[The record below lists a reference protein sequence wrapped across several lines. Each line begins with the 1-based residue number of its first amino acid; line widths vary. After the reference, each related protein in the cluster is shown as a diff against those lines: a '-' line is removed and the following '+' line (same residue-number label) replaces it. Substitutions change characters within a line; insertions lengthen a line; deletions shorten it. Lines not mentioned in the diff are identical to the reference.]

1 MYHTNKLLETKL
13 MDREFVMNNPL
24 ILVWVGKCTDSQY
37 MTIRQYWGKT
47 VGIAFVQILSKDSEG
62 IENND
67 VIKVFREESGEL
79 EWNEQ
84 NREKLK
90 ATIRR
95 SKKQKFVNR
104 GDANICFLLDDF
116 TTGVNMKGWCEQ
128 LKEQLEQAY
137 FNWINIDFYY
147 LMREGILKN
156 SQTDK
161 SNRGFL
167 NYTKELQKEGWIR
180 FIFLLSEINSE
191 ELLEDNDKTI
201 WNMVMDS
208 IMAGNCSEYRSEYST
223 HDIFSLLQENVQA
236 RDSKLITF
244 GRVDLE
250 QKEEF
255 IKTVIGYEFVK
266 DIFSVGINRK
276 YDFQF
281 EEFNLQVLLCEL
293 SNKIYVSEREI
304 DRIAY
309 YDKSYVDLEKEM
321 KNDILK
327 DIFGNNHLYF
337 WKNQE
342 KKLINEGKKIVS
354 EFCDSN
360 LYLWISERT
369 HYVGC
374 PLLTEGYIEEITEK
388 ICEYIDANIEKFKK
402 ELDERQKKF
411 MYWRVERGVN
421 ADKKESEI
429 YFLILKKWFKYQTD
443 ILYYRIVLESLNTI
457 KRYFFEWRDK
467 AFEKSKMLMTYQ
479 KKMIHKWEM
488 EINNSNK
495 IIYSI
500 RNGYSQNMEQYLM
513 EEGKCYQNFYEE
525 LCFFMS
531 SEDVNEFLLQ
541 ELVDKHI
548 LQLYESKMKRTRF
561 YTDWEK
567 IGQKTKN
574 VKDFY
579 HELYDELVQK
589 NVLQIRGS
597 VNNIS
602 SYCCFLGDKSNDF
615 INYIDEYEENVC
627 TVYNVEYYKYP
638 VVMYYQNIDSIEQLF
653 NYYFFYG
660 EHVGENE
667 WNGK

>member
-1 MYHTNKLLETKL
+1 MYRTNKLLETKIT
-13 MDREFVMNNPL
+13 DREFVMNNPL
-24 ILVWVGKCTDSQY
+24 ILIWVGKCTDSQY

-47 VGIAFVQILSKDSEG
+47 VGIAFIQILSKDSEG
-62 IENND
+62 IENSD
-67 VIKVFREESGEL
+67 VIKVFMKESGEL

-84 NREKLK
+84 NRERLK
-90 ATIRR
+90 SAIKK

-116 TTGVNMKGWCEQ
+116 ATGVNMKGWCEQ

-147 LMREGILKN
+147 LMREGVLKN
-156 SQTDK
+156 SQINK
-161 SNRGFL
+161 SNSEFL
-167 NYTKELQKEGWIR
+167 NYTKVLQKEEWIR

-191 ELLEDNDKTI
+191 ELLEDNNKTI
-201 WNMVMDS
+201 LNMVMDS
-208 IMAGNCSEYRSEYST
+208 IMAGNCSGYKSECST

-236 RDSKLITF
+236 RVSKLITL

-266 DIFSVGINRK
+266 DLFSLGANRK
-276 YDFQF
+276 CDFQF

-293 SNKIYVSEREI
+293 FNKIYVSDEAI
-304 DRIAY
+304 SRIAY
-309 YDKSYVDLEKEM
+309 YNRSYVDLEKEM

-327 DIFGNNHLYF
+327 DIFGNNHLFF
-337 WKNQE
+337 WQNQE
-342 KKLINEGKKIVS
+342 KKLIKKGEKIVS
-354 EFCDSN
+354 EFCNNN
-360 LYLWISERT
+360 LHLWISERT

-374 PLLTEGYIEEITEK
+374 PLLTEEYIEEIIEK
-388 ICEYIDANIEKFKK
+388 ICEYIDKNIEKFKK
-402 ELDERQKKF
+402 ELDEKQKKF
-411 MYWRVERGVN
+411 MHWRVERCVN
-421 ADKKESEI
+421 VDKKEWEI

-443 ILYYRIVLESLNTI
+443 ILYYRIVLESLNSI

-495 IIYSI
+495 IMYSI
-500 RNGYSQNMEQYLM
+500 KNGYSQNMEQYLV
-513 EEGKCYQNFYEE
+513 EEGQFYKNFYEE

-548 LQLYESKMKRTRF
+548 LQIYESKMKRTRF

-567 IGQKTKN
+567 IGQRTKN
-574 VKDFY
+574 VKEFY
-579 HELYDELVQK
+579 HELYDELIQN
-589 NVLQIRGS
+589 NVLQIRGC

-602 SYCCFLGDKSNDF
+602 SYSCFLGDKSNDF
-615 INYIDEYEENVC
+615 INYIEEYEENTS

-653 NYYFFYG
+653 NYYFFSSEY
-660 EHVGENE
+660 VGENE